1 MTYEMPNEFIR
12 SQEKMKQSE
21 QNERK
26 DLNGCRGEVI
36 RLNDSVIKNVVLHAS
51 FESRIE
57 TK

>member
-1 MTYEMPNEFIR
+1 MTYETPNEFIR

-26 DLNGCRGEVI
+26 DLNGCSTEVI
-36 RLNDSVIKNVVLHAS
+36 RLNDSVIKNVVLYAS
-51 FESRIE
+51 LHSRIE

>member
-26 DLNGCRGEVI
+26 DLNGCSRSNSAK
-36 RLNDSVIKNVVLHAS
+36 RLRHKERHILC
-51 FESRIE
+51 FI
-57 TK
+57 TF